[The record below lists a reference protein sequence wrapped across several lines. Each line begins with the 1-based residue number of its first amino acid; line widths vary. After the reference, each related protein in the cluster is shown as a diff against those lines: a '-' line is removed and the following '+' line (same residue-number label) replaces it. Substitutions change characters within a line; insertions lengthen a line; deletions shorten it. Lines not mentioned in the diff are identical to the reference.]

1 MSINQNFGRRRLKK
15 SESVELEMKIKNI
28 LLDLSKIQRKKRKSK
43 MKTLNKVSCKRNSKL
58 HSKKK
63 KLLLLL
69 LRTWLSLERREE
81 EQEIKNRMSEN
92 QKTILNIK
100 KPKTKRKSKQFILQL
115 ANPHEHTY
123 KKQETIYYCIVF
135 GILLFENKK
144 KLKKKYRNFVIM

>member
-1 MSINQNFGRRRLKK
+1 
-15 SESVELEMKIKNI
+15 
-28 LLDLSKIQRKKRKSK
+28 

-63 KLLLLL
+63 EIIIIIIEIDVEFGKT
-69 LRTWLSLERREE
+69 RRGARNQKSHER
-81 EQEIKNRMSEN
+81 KS
-92 QKTILNIK
+92 KTILNIK

-144 KLKKKYRNFVIM
+144 KLKKNRNFVIM